1 MRARTVIAGTALVT
15 LLASALAGTAEAEPT
30 PSPTDWPSPGV
41 DHQGKRA
48 EVGEPRVIQI
58 PNPGTVQLNRKPYT
72 PIEETTES
80 GRKSFTLQADVLFK
94 TGSADLTPAA
104 ERYLAEVVEK
114 LKAAGVT
121 GEVKVVG
128 HTDDVG
134 EPDANMTLSKQ
145 RADSVVQAMQPQL
158 ANTGI
163 TLQAEGKGETQP
175 RVRGTSPQARQRNRR
190 VSILYGEASDR
201 PAPPDPDAIG
211 VPITEPA
218 PNPGLRPLPGEPA
231 PLASTQRTIKNTWTV
246 RLDVVELQTMGPFLR
261 VGYRV
266 RLVNRSPGSN
276 ELYYAALFNGG
287 LYNDKDYTA
296 QLIDKAH
303 GEVLNVAI
311 TGQGR
316 PLRDWEE
323 SERVGAVKYG
333 WALFPQ
339 PSRKTDRLSFYIPA
353 FGVLDDLPV
362 K

>member
-1 MRARTVIAGTALVT
+1 MSESPPRAYPLPRPDADPRFTFG
-15 LLASALAGTAEAEPT
+15 LA
-30 PSPTDWPSPGV
+30 V
-41 DHQGKRA
+41 D
-48 EVGEPRVIQI
+48 V
-58 PNPGTVQLNRKPYT
+58 
-72 PIEETTES
+72 
-80 GRKSFTLQADVLFK
+80 ADVL
-94 TGSADLTPAA
+94 
-104 ERYLAEVVEK
+104 ERHGYPPVR
-114 LKAAGVT
+114 AG
-121 GEVKVVG
+121 
-128 HTDDVG
+128 
-134 EPDANMTLSKQ
+134 
-145 RADSVVQAMQPQL
+145 
-158 ANTGI
+158 
-163 TLQAEGKGETQP
+163 
-175 RVRGTSPQARQRNRR
+175 
-190 VSILYGEASDR
+190 
-201 PAPPDPDAIG
+201 
-211 VPITEPA
+211 
-218 PNPGLRPLPGEPA
+218 
-231 PLASTQRTIKNTWTV
+231 
-246 RLDVVELQTMGPFLR
+246 LDVVELQTMGPFLR